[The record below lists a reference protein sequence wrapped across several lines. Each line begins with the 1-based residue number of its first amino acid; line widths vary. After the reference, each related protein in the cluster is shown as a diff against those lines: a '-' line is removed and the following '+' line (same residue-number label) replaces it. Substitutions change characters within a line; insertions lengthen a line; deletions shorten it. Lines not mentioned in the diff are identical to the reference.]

1 MGKLTCGL
9 AYVTELSVGEVEAW
23 LETHCPGDWTVR
35 LADEGDPLARGKK
48 KVEVLFE
55 NRADMDT
62 FKARF
67 KSYEAE
73 RAAGGAKAGSTAATA
88 AGKAKKGGLLGM
100 LRPDRGKDGV

>member
-1 MGKLTCGL
+1 MGNLTCGL
-9 AYVTELSVGEVEAW
+9 AYMTTLKVGEVEAW
-23 LETHCPGDWTVR
+23 LEIHCPGDWTVR
-35 LADEGDPLARGKK
+35 LADDSDPLARGKK

-73 RAAGGAKAGSTAATA
+73 RAAGGAKIDAAE
-88 AGKAKKGGLLGM
+88 AGKPKKGGLLGM
-100 LRPDRGKDGV
+100 LRPDRGKGES

>member
-1 MGKLTCGL
+1 MGNLTCGL
-9 AYVTELSVGEVEAW
+9 AYMTELSVSEVEAW
-23 LETHCPGDWTVR
+23 LEASCPGDWTVR
-35 LADEGDPLARGKK
+35 LADDGDPLARGKK

-73 RAAGGAKAGSTAATA
+73 RAAGGAKIGATGAAAT
-88 AGKAKKGGLLGM
+88 KAHGGRTGM
-100 LRPDRGKDGV
+100 LRPDRGKD

>member
-1 MGKLTCGL
+1 MGNLTCGL
-9 AYVTELSVGEVEAW
+9 AYMTVLSVGEVETW
-23 LETHCPGDWTVR
+23 LEAHCPGDWTVR
-35 LADEGDPLARGKK
+35 LADDSDPLARGKK

-73 RAAGGAKAGSTAATA
+73 RAAGGAKAGTAGAAAT
-88 AGKAKKGGLLGM
+88 KAKGGLTGM
-100 LRPDRGKDGV
+100 LRPDRSKGGL

>member
-1 MGKLTCGL
+1 MGQLTCGL
-9 AYVTELSVGEVEAW
+9 AYMTELSVGEVEAW
-23 LETHCPGDWTVR
+23 METHCPGDWTVR
-35 LADEGDPLARGKK
+35 LADDSDPLSRGKK

-67 KSYEAE
+67 KAYEAE
-73 RAAGGAKAGSTAATA
+73 RAAGGAKAGGDEAT

-100 LRPDRGKDGV
+100 LRPDRDKGGV